1 MIYTGKG
8 NVEEYA
14 HSNRMWILLL
24 LTLKSWKDKNI
35 TNIPLSVNISS
46 KDLCYLDIYKFFT
59 DLVQKYETMLNEV
72 VAEDNRIIREIN
84 DKREIAYKEN
94 YDNVD
99 EEHSHELHLL
109 RYENVA
115 RINFVEVKN
124 SLINSMYDPMSE
136 GF

>member
-1 MIYTGKG
+1 MLGKIEVAKILQEYAKEVNQNFLLYRISEQNEITIYTHTPGILIGKAG
-8 NVEEYA
+8 Y
-14 HSNRMWILLL
+14 
-24 LTLKSWKDKNI
+24 
-35 TNIPLSVNISS
+35 
-46 KDLCYLDIYKFFT
+46 
-59 DLVQKYETMLNEV
+59 LVQKYETMLNEL

-99 EEHSHELHLL
+99 EEHRPELHLL

-115 RINFVEVKN
+115 RINFIEVNN
-124 SLINSMYDPMSE
+124 SLIDSMYDPMSE